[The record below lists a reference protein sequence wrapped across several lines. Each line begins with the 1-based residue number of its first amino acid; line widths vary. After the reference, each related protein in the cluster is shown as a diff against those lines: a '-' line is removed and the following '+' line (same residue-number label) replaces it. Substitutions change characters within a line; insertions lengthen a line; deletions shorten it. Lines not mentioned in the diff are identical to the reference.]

1 MDRVCACVCV
11 YIHIYKYTYTY
22 TNTWSESTRH
32 FILHW
37 KNWDRE
43 SLRHLTEDLTTD
55 FTAKTSSNNSA
66 DILGVELLVPG
77 LWNQWVYTV
86 TMKDLADFYYFI
98 YPGISSMVI
107 KNTENLLRGMARVL
121 PKFSSVLAA
130 VQH

>member
-22 TNTWSESTRH
+22 THTWSESTRH

-43 SLRHLTEDLTTD
+43 SLWHLTEDLTTD

-66 DILGVELLVPG
+66 WYFRCGIIGAKALKPVGVYSDHE
-77 LWNQWVYTV
+77 
-86 TMKDLADFYYFI
+86 
-98 YPGISSMVI
+98 
-107 KNTENLLRGMARVL
+107 R
-121 PKFSSVLAA
+121 FS
-130 VQH
+130 